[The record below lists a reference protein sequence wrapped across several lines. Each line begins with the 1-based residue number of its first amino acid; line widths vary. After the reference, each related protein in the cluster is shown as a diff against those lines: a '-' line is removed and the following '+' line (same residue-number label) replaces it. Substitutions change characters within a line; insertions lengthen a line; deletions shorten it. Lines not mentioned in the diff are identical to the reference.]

1 MSNSTRNPS
10 WSLPLP
16 DSWLCFC
23 WVLCSHLYASSV
35 GVKRGW
41 IKLPYSFPMLVVPF
55 CIHLMEIELT
65 AQETHRAEMWA
76 VISGLSGAFP
86 WVSIFTSSPHHV
98 SSSRK
103 GCCWWRWLAIPH
115 HITLLQ
121 RFCNFLARK
130 RGVALLT
137 AVWDGLCACSEE
149 SFEEL
154 SISYTSIL
162 CVLSDEIYS
171 KFSTLFFHPYAM
183 LCGWWL
189 WVVSVLLSEG
199 GRSSAAEGVLKHSV
213 GSW

>member
-1 MSNSTRNPS
+1 
-10 WSLPLP
+10 
-16 DSWLCFC
+16 
-23 WVLCSHLYASSV
+23 
-35 GVKRGW
+35 
-41 IKLPYSFPMLVVPF
+41 
-55 CIHLMEIELT
+55 
-65 AQETHRAEMWA
+65 
-76 VISGLSGAFP
+76 
-86 WVSIFTSSPHHV
+86 
-98 SSSRK
+98 
-103 GCCWWRWLAIPH
+103 
-115 HITLLQ
+115 
-121 RFCNFLARK
+121 
-130 RGVALLT
+130 
-137 AVWDGLCACSEE
+137 VWDGLCACSEE